1 MKKPRWI
8 GSNGF
13 TFYDVDMGRRA
24 ELIFLQK
31 NRWPVFLSLYVVFN
45 RITVSIV
52 IYPVLEKSPVV
63 DKTLIFYI

>member
-1 MKKPRWI
+1 MKKPCWI
-8 GSNGF
+8 GSNSL
-13 TFYDVDMGRRA
+13 TFYDVEMGRRA

-31 NRWPVFLSLYVVFN
+31 NGWSVFLSLYVVFN